1 MAQYWHLLPS
11 AGYKTGFIPRSDRP
25 WSPEIGGWYQCFGAR
40 GVVTLKS
47 IPGQGSQAASDGYDE
62 IMSNEY
68 NGIGGVGDWPG
79 DAPAM
84 VTHIY
89 LDEPLSK
96 NANYGGH
103 WNAST
108 LQDLA
113 QKCSGAGRK
122 LAIGESMGP
131 GSGTPP
137 DSGLYGYISDIIA
150 ATFPT
155 LGSNLLMMPMHYYS
169 SGWSPQGQ
177 GGNVGSINA
186 WWDSIKAAF
195 SNVKFAP
202 WIAPTCAV
210 QPVTSGCN
218 VGWIKDSVS
227 HAKDMGWNK
236 VYFYLDDGF
245 DSATGVRAALLDTA
259 WAYCAGDDVPQNGC
273 AYEIG
278 VGV

>member
-96 NANYGGH
+96 NANYGYH
-103 WNAST
+103 WNAGT
-108 LQDLA
+108 LQELA
-113 QKCSGAGRK
+113 QKCRDANPSRK

-131 GSGTPP
+131 GS
-137 DSGLYGYISDIIA
+137 DLFGYISQVIA
-150 ATFPT
+150 ATFST
-155 LGSNLLMMPMHYYS
+155 LGNNLLVMPMHYYTE
-169 SGWSPQGQ
+169 GW
-177 GGNVGSINA
+177 
-186 WWDSIKAAF
+186 
-195 SNVKFAP
+195 
-202 WIAPTCAV
+202 
-210 QPVTSGCN
+210 
-218 VGWIKDSVS
+218 
-227 HAKDMGWNK
+227 
-236 VYFYLDDGF
+236 
-245 DSATGVRAALLDTA
+245 
-259 WAYCAGDDVPQNGC
+259 
-273 AYEIG
+273 
-278 VGV
+278 